1 MKKRL
6 DFVVRTWYS
15 IYIIKRES
23 ESKMDEITQLQK
35 EYTFFSDMLKSLE
48 KKKKKTPGN
57 GFAMMKCKE
66 RIAEMEAIFDKIDYA
81 AQITYD

>member
-1 MKKRL
+1 MKFNEL
-6 DFVVRTWYS
+6 YN
-15 IYIIKRES
+15 
-23 ESKMDEITQLQK
+23 LQK
-35 EYTFFSDMLKSLE
+35 EYNFFSDMLKSLE

-66 RIAEMEAIFDKIDYA
+66 KIAELEAIFDDIDYA

>member
-1 MKKRL
+1 MNYMEYLTK
-6 DFVVRTWYS
+6 
-15 IYIIKRES
+15 
-23 ESKMDEITQLQK
+23 LQN
-35 EYTFFSDMLKSLE
+35 EYVYFSDMLKKLE

-66 RIAEMEAIFDKIDYA
+66 KIAELEKIFDEIDYA

>member
-1 MKKRL
+1 MKFNDL
-6 DFVVRTWYS
+6 YN
-15 IYIIKRES
+15 
-23 ESKMDEITQLQK
+23 LQK

-66 RIAEMEAIFDKIDYA
+66 KLAELDKIFDDIDYA
-81 AQITYD
+81 VQITYD

>member
-1 MKKRL
+1 
-6 DFVVRTWYS
+6 
-15 IYIIKRES
+15 
-23 ESKMDEITQLQK
+23 MDEIAQLQK